1 VLAQSR
7 ALHYALYTFHAYYD
21 MMHAVFAVATLVM
34 IWGYGEGLSLTIGL
48 HSAAARLTIGP

>member
-1 VLAQSR
+1 MLAQSR
-7 ALHYALYTFHAYYD
+7 ALHYALYTFHAYYE
-21 MMHAVFAVATLVM
+21 MHAVFAVATLVM